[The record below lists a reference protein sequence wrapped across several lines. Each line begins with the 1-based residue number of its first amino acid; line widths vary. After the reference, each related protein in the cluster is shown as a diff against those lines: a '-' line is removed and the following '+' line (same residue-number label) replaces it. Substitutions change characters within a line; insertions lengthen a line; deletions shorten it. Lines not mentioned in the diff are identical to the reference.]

1 MQKLPGLRLGSKKQ
15 PLLTVGMLAF
25 GVLSMLLLIGGL
37 FSDYWIITTELA
49 YEREFGNATLQAW
62 VKLHAGL
69 FKACPYEVEIMWI
82 PSNLWKMTGTSSE
95 ITPLYPHSLAPNG
108 KNDTTVIDE
117 CGNIPY
123 ISPNLSQPAPNINV
137 ALLRG
142 IWKTTI
148 LLLISLFLT
157 ILGCS
162 MATYGLTDSFSSSRR
177 HWVFIAGKTFILSG
191 LFIMLGL
198 LLFFFCIDQV
208 MMEKMPRSNKKVF
221 TYGFSVSFAV
231 VSCALP
237 AGEISGVSAVYLYT
251 NSTVSSQ
258 PSRTR
263 PPRPIRSLTA
273 HAALTPRPS
282 IEPPVLTITGVS
294 RYNE

>member
-15 PLLTVGMLAF
+15 PLLTVGMLLF

-37 FSDYWIITTELA
+37 FSDYWIVTTELA

-69 FKACPYEVEIMWI
+69 FKACPYEVEIIWI
-82 PSNLWKMTGTSSE
+82 PSNLWKGPDRDSE
-95 ITPLYPHSLAPNG
+95 TIPPYFAPNG
-108 KNDTTVIDE
+108 KNDTTAIDE
-117 CGNIPY
+117 CGKIPY
-123 ISPNLSQPAPNINV
+123 MSTNLSQPPPNINV

-148 LLLISLFLT
+148 LLFISLFLT
-157 ILGCS
+157 ILGCG
-162 MATYGLTDSFSSSRR
+162 MATYGLTDSFSTARR

-231 VSCALP
+231 ISCALP

-251 NSTVSSQ
+251 NSTVSSHQ
-258 PSRTR
+258 STRSR

-273 HAALTPRPS
+273 HSMLTPRPS
-282 IEPPVLTITGVS
+282 IEPPMLTITEINRFS
-294 RYNE
+294 E